1 MSSLFAPFLLALIS
15 AVSGSEPTAN
25 AGDCVKARQQ
35 QSESAASVCRS
46 ALTLA
51 RERNDHSA
59 ALTALFQLAIL
70 AREAGRYAEA
80 ERLHAEIQRTPEFS
94 GQWLN
99 QYRLAREQGILAHV
113 RRNSSSAL
121 TFFRGALALA
131 SQHDDPALIA
141 RSHNDLGNA
150 YRHIGAHQE
159 ALDAYTTS
167 LEMKRNLGEEQLGST
182 LNNIA
187 DLLTDL
193 GDLGRAE
200 DFYEQA
206 LTHHRRADAH
216 HHVAHSTESLAR
228 LLAEQERGEEAMALA
243 REAYATFQKMDRPP
257 DEVRTAV
264 QLAGIADGLE
274 RQKEVT
280 RWLETARATATL
292 SGIDLPPRWF
302 SIQARRLAASGQA
315 DTALALL
322 EGALEEASAWP
333 GDRRLQIL
341 EQVADLHE
349 ETGDLE
355 AALAWHRRYNTESL
369 ARAQRERDRELNR
382 SRVLF
387 EVSEKQREIERL
399 AADNRMQDLELAN
412 QRNRSALIAIG
423 GATGMGSI
431 LLVAVGLHRRRNR
444 REAERRERLQQV
456 IEGHKASAR
465 SLRTSR
471 EQLQQLLDLGTDALL
486 SLDANDRI
494 VFANQAACRLL
505 ELDSLPEDS
514 TLDQLFGEGTW
525 QRLQAERRDV
535 AVTTGRGTELR
546 LDLEPLNLEE
556 ELQVVNIRTPDQHPH
571 AAEELIPLINRHF
584 SRIQSFG
591 SVLQAALEQGGIQGD
606 LYQRWAS
613 IDGDLQ
619 LLSEQLQPVQQDIRG
634 EFRQDLVEL
643 MAGSLETWERATGK
657 TRVDL
662 AESSGIWRV
671 TIDEGR
677 LRTRAMDRYLSLA
690 QLPKQPRW
698 REVLRTAYFVLGECA
713 GEDDGRI
720 EAGIEKVKRNAR
732 RLGLA

>member
-1 MSSLFAPFLLALIS
+1 MSSLFAPILLVLMTA
-15 AVSGSEPTAN
+15 ASGYGVA
-25 AGDCVKARQQ
+25 AGAGECVDARQA
-35 QSESAASVCRS
+35 QSESAHALCRDV
-46 ALTLA
+46 LA
-51 RERNDHSA
+51 RARQRSDHAA

-70 AREAGRYAEA
+70 AREAGRYDRA
-80 ERLHAEIQRTPEFS
+80 ERLHAEIQQEPEFAAR
-94 GQWLN
+94 WLS

-113 RRNSSSAL
+113 RRDSSSAL

-193 GDLGRAE
+193 GDLERAE
-200 DFYEQA
+200 RYYQQA
-206 LTHHRRADAH
+206 LENHRAAGAI

-228 LLAEQERGEEAMALA
+228 LLAEQGRSDEAMAAA
-243 REAYATFQKMDRPP
+243 REAHATFKAMDRPP
-257 DEVRTAV
+257 DEVRTAT
-264 QLAGIADGLE
+264 QLAAIAAQGE
-274 RQKEVT
+274 RPEAVQ

-292 SGIDLPPRWF
+292 ADIDLPPGWYA
-302 SIQARRLAASGQA
+302 IEAGRLAEAGRTDA
-315 DTALALL
+315 ALALL
-322 EGALEEASAWP
+322 ESALENASAWP
-333 GDRRLQIL
+333 GDRRLRIL
-341 EQVADLHE
+341 EQVAELHE
-349 ETGDLE
+349 QSGNLE
-355 AALAWHRRYNTESL
+355 AALAWFRRFNTESL
-369 ARAQRERDRELNR
+369 DRVRRERDRELNR

-412 QRNRSALIAIG
+412 QRNRSALIAMA

-456 IEGHKASAR
+456 IEGYKASAR
-465 SLRTSR
+465 ALRTSR
-471 EQLQQLLDLGTDALL
+471 EQLQQLLDMGADALL

-535 AVTTGRGTELR
+535 AVTTGRGAPLR

-556 ELQVVNIRTPDQHPH
+556 EFQVVNIRTPDQQPH

-643 MAGSLETWERATGK
+643 MADCLETWERATGK